1 MKGIKG
7 RDSKPRKKKKSLNVS
22 IVEATSDTWD
32 VQHISNFTSEGGGG
46 YAPDLQG

>member
-7 RDSKPRKKKKSLNVS
+7 RGFNKKKSLNMS

-32 VQHISNFTSEGGGG
+32 VEHISNFTSEGGGRG
-46 YAPDLQG
+46 RAPYLQG